1 MATQYVIVGSGV
13 AGVSAAEVL
22 RTRAPQAQVTLISAE
37 AAGFYSRPGLAYY
50 LNGRVPE
57 RQLILRSPASLR
69 DLGVRWVQA
78 RVNQINVAQR
88 RLKLADGQ
96 EIAYDRLLLATG
108 SRAVPADMSGSELE
122 GVCYLDT
129 LDDARHLVQRAR
141 RAKTAVVV
149 GGGITALELA
159 EGLHA
164 RGVHVHYLLRGD
176 RYWANL
182 LDAEESR
189 LVEDR
194 LRADGISIH
203 YQTRIRQVLGT
214 RGKLE
219 AIETETGE
227 RIACQILAVAIGT
240 RPQIDLARNAGIKVD
255 RGILTDTHMV
265 TSVPDILAAGDAAQ
279 VYDPVLGQA
288 TLDTLW
294 PTARNHGYAAAHT
307 MLGAPQPYQRHVAM
321 NVTLL
326 AGIPTTII
334 GAVGSG
340 SDTDLVTIAR
350 GDSETWRHAHA
361 SWVVVERHAV
371 NRIRLMLGERTI
383 SGAVLMGDQSLS
395 RTIQRLIR
403 AQADI
408 SPIRAALMQ
417 ESHASPSLL
426 TDFAASLEH
435 LYGNHAT
442 R

>member
-13 AGVSAAEVL
+13 AGVTAAEVL
-22 RTRAPQAQVTLISAE
+22 RSRVPDAQVTMISAE

-50 LNGRVPE
+50 LSGHVPE
-57 RQLILRSPASLR
+57 RQLLLRSPANLR
-69 DLGVRWVQA
+69 DLGVRWIQA
-78 RVNQINVAQR
+78 RVNEINVTQR
-88 RLKLADGQ
+88 NLKLADGQ
-96 EIAYDRLLLATG
+96 QIAYDRLLLATG
-108 SRAVPADMSGSELE
+108 SRAMPSDLPGSELE

-141 RAKTAVVV
+141 RAKAAVVV

-182 LDAEESR
+182 LDTEESR

-203 YQTRIRQVLGT
+203 YQTRIRQALGS

-219 AIETETGE
+219 AIETEAGE

-255 RGILTDTHMV
+255 RGILTDTTMV
-265 TSVPDILAAGDAAQ
+265 TSIPDILAAGDVAQ
-279 VYDPVLGQA
+279 AYNPVLGQA

-307 MLGAPQPYQRHVAM
+307 MLGDPQPYQRHVAM

-340 SDTDLVTIAR
+340 SDADLVAIAR

-361 SWVVVERHAV
+361 NWVVVERHDV
-371 NRIRLMLGERTI
+371 NRIRLMLGERSI
-383 SGAVLMGDQSLS
+383 SGAVVMGDQSLS
-395 RTIQRLIR
+395 HTIQRLIR
-403 AQADI
+403 TQADI
-408 SPIRAALMQ
+408 SPIRATLMQ
-417 ESHASPSLL
+417 ESHAVPKLL
-426 TDFAASLEH
+426 ADFAASLEH
-435 LYGNHAT
+435 LHGNHAPH
-442 R
+442 